1 MTGVCVTLT
10 ESTCAAVVDRMVD
23 LHEQADLF
31 EVRADALA
39 DPDLLTLLRARRRPL
54 VFTCRPKKQGGRL
67 DLEPARRR
75 QLLME
80 AARRGFE
87 YVDVEGDSGFTD
99 VMVEKAGRGLIVS
112 HHDFEGTPEDL
123 GALFRRLAGLGA
135 DVVKI
140 AVTPR
145 SIADVGR
152 LLACA
157 RAVNAAGGPPLL
169 PVAMGPLGLPSR
181 LLAGRLG
188 APFTYAAPE
197 AGAEAAPGQLSV
209 AELHETYAVRRA
221 GPATRAYGVLGTDVQ
236 RSLSPAAHNAAFAAR
251 GLDAIYLPLQ
261 AEALAPF
268 LEALPD
274 LELSGFAVTRPF
286 KSAIVERLDA
296 LDEAAALAGSVNTVV
311 VRAGQLS
318 GSSTDGLGVLVPLR
332 RRIDPKGREVL
343 ILGAGGAARAAA
355 FALSHRG
362 ASVTVLARRSEQAS
376 AVAQA
381 ADCAWG
387 TFDSLGQRAW
397 DVLVNATPVG
407 SWPAVAESPVEAR
420 LLRPGRV
427 VFDMVYTPLETR
439 LLREA
444 AAAGCTVIDGLEML
458 VAQAAAQFETWTGL
472 EAPVEAMR
480 EGALRE
486 LARRGRAA

>member
-1 MTGVCVTLT
+1 MTHVCVTLG
-10 ESTCAAVVDRMVD
+10 ESTPAAVIDRMVD
-23 LHEQADLF
+23 LHELADLF
-31 EVRADALA
+31 EIRADALQ

-54 VFTCRPKKQGGRL
+54 VFTCRPREQGGRL
-67 DLEPARRR
+67 EMGPAQRR

-80 AARRGFE
+80 AARRGFD
-87 YVDVEGDSGFTD
+87 YVDVEGDSGFTE

-112 HHDFEGTPEDL
+112 HHDFEGTPADL
-123 GALFRRLAGLGA
+123 GALYQQLAALGA
-135 DVVKI
+135 DLVKI

-157 RAVNAAGGPPLL
+157 QVVSAAGGPPLL
-169 PVAMGPLGLPSR
+169 PIAMGPLGLPTR

-197 AGAEAAPGQLSV
+197 AGAEAAAGQLG
-209 AELHETYAVRRA
+209 ALELHQLYRVRQV
-221 GPATRAYGVLGTDVQ
+221 GPATRAYGVLGSDVQ
-236 RSLSPAAHNAAFAAR
+236 RSLSPALHNAAFAAR
-251 GLDAIYLPLQ
+251 GLDAVYVPLQ
-261 AEALAPF
+261 AEALEPF
-268 LEALPD
+268 LATLPALQ
-274 LELSGFAVTRPF
+274 LSGFSVTRPF
-286 KSAIVERLDA
+286 KVGILPRLDE
-296 LDEAAALAGSVNTVV
+296 LDEAAALAGSVNTVSL
-311 VRAGQLS
+311 REGLLS
-318 GSSTDGLGVLVPLR
+318 GSTTDGLGVLVPLR
-332 RRIDPKGREVL
+332 RRLDPKGREVL

-362 ASVTVLARRSEQAS
+362 ARVTVLARRSEQAS

-387 TFDSLGQRAW
+387 TLDSLHRRAW

-407 SWPAVAESPVEAR
+407 SWPGSQESPVATA

-427 VFDMVYTPLETR
+427 VFDMVYTPIETR

-458 VAQAAAQFETWTGL
+458 VAQAAAQFESWTGL

-480 EGALRE
+480 EGALQE
-486 LARRGRAA
+486 LARRGRAG

>member
-1 MTGVCVTLT
+1 MTRVCVTLG
-10 ESTCAAVVDRMVD
+10 ESTPAAVIDRMVD
-23 LHEQADLF
+23 LHELADLF
-31 EVRADALA
+31 EIRADALQ

-54 VFTCRPKKQGGRL
+54 VFTCRPKEQGGQL
-67 DLEPARRR
+67 EVEPARRR

-80 AARRGFE
+80 AARRGFD

-123 GALFRRLAGLGA
+123 AGLYQRLAGLGA
-135 DVVKI
+135 DLVKI

-169 PVAMGPLGLPSR
+169 PVAMGPLGLPTR

-188 APFTYAAPE
+188 APFTYSAPE
-197 AGAEAAPGQLSV
+197 AGAEAAPGQV
-209 AELHETYAVRRA
+209 DAARLHQLYRVRQV
-221 GPATRAYGVLGTDVQ
+221 GPATRAYGLLGTDVQ
-236 RSLSPAAHNAAFAAR
+236 RSLSPAAHNAAFVAR

-268 LEALPD
+268 LAALPA

-286 KSAIVERLDA
+286 KSAIVERLDE

-311 VRAGQLS
+311 VREGQLS

-332 RRIDPKGREVL
+332 RRLDPKGREVV

-362 ASVTVLARRSEQAS
+362 AHVTVLARRSEQAS

-387 TFDSLGQRAW
+387 TLDSLHRRAW

-407 SWPAVAESPVEAR
+407 SWPGAQESPVPGA

-458 VAQAAAQFETWTGL
+458 VAQAAAQFESWTGL

-480 EGALRE
+480 EGALAE
-486 LARRGRAA
+486 LARRGRVA